1 VETIATF
8 PTDAAQTTLVMTAAE
23 FPDRGESGLVERA
36 VAGDVE
42 AFEEL
47 YRVNVGRVYA
57 LCLRMAGDPTLAEE
71 LAQEAFV
78 RAWQKL
84 GSFRGA
90 SAFSRVRAV
99 GDDLPHDV
107 AGPEAGTA
115 ESIDLERAISSLP
128 DGARTVFVLHDVEG
142 FRHQDV
148 SRLMGIAAPN
158 SSIVSMGIWMVAS
171 ALMMRRPSA
180 IISPGVPSVP
190 KRWRWHRTFVSA
202 PPGCRD
208 LSNRHGIYGLRSR
221 SPSRPKGWCGDG
233 SSGGP

>member
-1 VETIATF
+1 METITTS
-8 PTDAAQTTLVMTAAE
+8 PTAAAPSVVVMTAVDS
-23 FPDRGESGLVERA
+23 PDLGGSGLVGRA
-36 VAGDVE
+36 AAGDVE

-90 SAFSRVRAV
+90 SAFSTWLHRVTVNVVLGHRRSTARRETRVSAV
-99 GDDLPHDV
+99 GDNLPRDV
-107 AGPEAGTA
+107 AVREARTA

-142 FRHQDV
+142 FRHREI
-148 SRLMGIAAPN
+148 SRLMGIAVGTSKAQLHR
-158 SSIVSMGIWMVAS
+158 ARKLLRK
-171 ALMMRRPSA
+171 ALTS
-180 IISPGVPSVP
+180 
-190 KRWRWHRTFVSA
+190 
-202 PPGCRD
+202 
-208 LSNRHGIYGLRSR
+208 
-221 SPSRPKGWCGDG
+221 
-233 SSGGP
+233 

>member
-1 VETIATF
+1 VETIAIF
-8 PTDAAQTTLVMTAAE
+8 PTEAAQTTVVMNVADNS
-23 FPDRGESGLVERA
+23 DRGESGLVERA
-36 VAGDVE
+36 AAGDVE

-57 LCLRMAGDPTLAEE
+57 LCLRMAGDQTLAEE

-90 SAFSRVRAV
+90 SAFSTWLHRVTVNVVLGHRRSTARREARVRAV
-99 GDDLPHDV
+99 GDELPQNV

-148 SRLMGIAAPN
+148 SRLMGIAVGTSKAQLHR
-158 SSIVSMGIWMVAS
+158 ARKLLRK
-171 ALMMRRPSA
+171 ALTS
-180 IISPGVPSVP
+180 
-190 KRWRWHRTFVSA
+190 
-202 PPGCRD
+202 
-208 LSNRHGIYGLRSR
+208 
-221 SPSRPKGWCGDG
+221 
-233 SSGGP
+233 